1 MSTQPISLIED
12 IEKMRAALEQMVRR
26 RVRRGRGGPEPQ
38 PSDSRSGR
46 VLEALDEARKA
57 LLDGDEDGAFDAAA
71 RAAFTLRERR

>member
-1 MSTQPISLIED
+1 MSTQPDPLVED
-12 IEKMRAALEQMVRR
+12 IEKMRAALEQMARR
-26 RVRRGRGGPEPQ
+26 RVRRGRGGLEQP